1 MRNKKQTA
9 TIIDGLIRL
18 LQKRGLPI
26 TAAEQNRQI
35 EAIGTLLLCGDVR
48 LLLAVCAATEQTTRQ
63 ATAQR
68 MMEEQPIEAA
78 LILTDRSPMSR
89 AAGKSKE
96 SRLPTFSGTLLMK
109 TDEGIACLCLSA
121 ASEQELVE
129 RMAITIAEQRAL
141 TVIRNQANT
150 LHSRL
155 ETICRSFNTPDF
167 WSATAGLDKTIPK
180 TIGWSSWPENKA
192 AIPPSKA

>member
-18 LQKRGLPI
+18 LAETRLAYNRGRTKPANRGNRN
-26 TAAEQNRQI
+26 TAA
-35 EAIGTLLLCGDVR
+35 LCDVR

-96 SRLPTFSGTLLMK
+96 SRLPTFFRNAA
-109 TDEGIACLCLSA
+109 DEKPTKGLRASVYPA

-129 RMAITIAEQRAL
+129 RMAITIA
-141 TVIRNQANT
+141 NSG
-150 LHSRL
+150 H
-155 ETICRSFNTPDF
+155 
-167 WSATAGLDKTIPK
+167 
-180 TIGWSSWPENKA
+180 
-192 AIPPSKA
+192 